1 MTAARLSPA
10 ANLLRNSKLFALPPS
25 VALPPSRPTAEPVAN
40 SDTATTIY
48 PTRAALQTPP
58 SSLKAG
64 DWGLKRNL
72 PLKSTTNTSTPT
84 IRLRKD
90 FDSEYHITDFE
101 SAADHVVTLNKW
113 SNVNPQVTST
123 PRWGATRSADRRTF
137 SVFHPDVDNATSPS
151 SSHILNFNS
160 VGAAQRTPEHLQTA
174 LQQLRADQKAEAEAK
189 GTPLPAPRAELHPPP
204 KKAKRWRYD
213 GPWLAGMSN
222 LEFDNFIRDLTF
234 QHRLGQ
240 FDDFLLLR
248 DQDAR
253 DAAEAA
259 KMAAAAEEKYPEA
272 TEELGSPATEVRAT
286 RLRQESESANARE
299 KLQTA
304 QVFHRP
310 LGRQELIPRG
320 MGADLA
326 NEQRLRGIKKELRS
340 NPEEFAIV
348 IADFLDLP
356 DGPSPPATM
365 YGTTQGGG
373 WKYAREL
380 GATPHY
386 KEIGPPRTHPSAGLS
401 YVRSTQFARNDAKIG
416 PASPT
421 TVLPARLLKD
431 ANQADGNIDRRSQSI
446 GVGGFVA
453 RPDNYGTKSV
463 MGADQWKPV
472 PGGPKMVVKLLET
485 TVQHDGGIEAG
496 VVRDKDYELDED
508 NVPYNRQDWEHELR
522 ARRTMPQ
529 APDRLQQLDQPAGT
543 PRQYRKAEPLP
554 AGLDEDASDI
564 MAAMTE
570 SFKRGER

>member
-10 ANLLRNSKLFALPPS
+10 GNLLRNSKLFALPPS
-25 VALPPSRPTAEPVAN
+25 IALPPSRPTAEPVAS

-48 PTRAALQTPP
+48 PTRAAIETPP
-58 SSLKAG
+58 SSLKTG

-123 PRWGATRSADRRTF
+123 PRWGATRSADRRIF
-137 SVFHPDVDNATSPS
+137 SVFHPEVDNATSLS
-151 SSHILNFNS
+151 SSQLPNLQN
-160 VGAAQRTPEHLQTA
+160 AQRVPEHLQTA
-174 LQQLRADQKAEAEAK
+174 LQQLRADQKAEAKAR
-189 GTPLPAPRAELHPPP
+189 GTPLPPPRGELQPPP

-222 LEFDNFIRDLTF
+222 LEFDRFLKDLTF

-259 KMAAAAEEKYPEA
+259 ANAAAAEGEGSSTSEEQNPVT
-272 TEELGSPATEVRAT
+272 TEGRGT
-286 RLRQESESANARE
+286 RLKTESESANARE

-304 QVFHRP
+304 QVFHSP
-310 LGRQELIPRG
+310 LGRQELKPRG
-320 MGADLA
+320 MGSDQA
-326 NEQRLRGIKKELRS
+326 NEQRLREIKKELR
-340 NPEEFAIV
+340 NDPEDFATV

-356 DGPSPPATM
+356 DGPSAPATM
-365 YGTTQGGG
+365 YGTTPGGG
-373 WKYAREL
+373 WKSAREMS
-380 GATPHY
+380 ATPHY
-386 KEIGPPRTHPSAGLS
+386 KEVGPPRTHPSAGLS

-416 PASPT
+416 PASST

-431 ANQADGNIDRRSQSI
+431 ANQADGNVDRRSQSI
-446 GVGGFVA
+446 GVGGFLA
-453 RPDNYGTKSV
+453 RPDNYGTKAV

-472 PGGPKMVVKLLET
+472 PGGPKMVVRLLET
-485 TVQHDGGIEAG
+485 TVQHDGGIEVG

-529 APDRLQQLDQPAGT
+529 SSDRLQQLDQPAGA

-554 AGLDEDASDI
+554 VGLDEDASDI
-564 MAAMTE
+564 MAAMSE

>member
-1 MTAARLSPA
+1 MAAARLSPA
-10 ANLLRNSKLFALPPS
+10 ANLLRNSRLFALPPS
-25 VALPPSRPTAEPVAN
+25 IALPPSRPTAEPVAN
-40 SDTATTIY
+40 SETATTIY
-48 PTRAALQTPP
+48 PVKAALETPL
-58 SSLKAG
+58 SALKTG

-123 PRWGATRSADRRTF
+123 PRWGSTRSADRRTF

-151 SSHILNFNS
+151 SSHLLNLQDAS
-160 VGAAQRTPEHLQTA
+160 TTRPVPEHLQQA
-174 LQQLRADQKAEAEAK
+174 LERLRADQKAEAKAK
-189 GTPLPAPRAELHPPP
+189 GTPLPSPRAELHTPL

-222 LEFDNFIRDLTF
+222 LEFDNFLKELTY

-253 DAAEAA
+253 DAER
-259 KMAAAAEEKYPEA
+259 AAARTSAVEEGGASAPE
-272 TEELGSPATEVRAT
+272 GPVT
-286 RLRQESESANARE
+286 RLRIESESANARE
-299 KLQTA
+299 ALQTA
-304 QVFHRP
+304 EVFHRS
-310 LGRQELIPRG
+310 LSYSERVVRIKQE
-320 MGADLA
+320 MGQ
-326 NEQRLRGIKKELRS
+326 NQIQQRLQEIKKELR
-340 NPEEFAIV
+340 NDREIFATV

-365 YGTTQGGG
+365 YGTTEGGG
-373 WKYAREL
+373 WKYGREL
-380 GATPHY
+380 GATQHY
-386 KEIGPPRTHPSAGLS
+386 KEVGPPRTHPSAGLS

-416 PASPT
+416 PAFPT

-431 ANQADGNIDRRSQSI
+431 ANPTDGNVDRRSQSI

-472 PGGPKMVVKLLET
+472 PGGPKMIVKLLET
-485 TVQHDGGIEAG
+485 TVQHDGGIEVG

-508 NVPYNRQDWEHELR
+508 NVPYSRQDWEKELR

-529 APDRLQQLDQPAGT
+529 APDRLQPLDQPAGG

-554 AGLDEDASDI
+554 TGIDEDASDI